1 MHVILLLQTLHIT
14 PSKSQIANNALYYPF
29 CVHIH
34 IRHIAATRLLLAHL
48 CAETVV
54 LNHGPLW
61 QSMTPVGSF

>member
-34 IRHIAATRLLLAHL
+34 TLLPQGFLLAHL